1 MIGYLNDQVDIYLQ
15 DRMFK
20 LKLLEGEEHRAL
32 LSRVGKKYI
41 KLKEVCREGDFYIE
55 EAIAVALEELRGDEG
70 YEGGVLRDYDRS

>member
-20 LKLLEGEEHRAL
+20 LRLLEGEEHHAL
-32 LSRVGKKYI
+32 LARVGKKYI

-55 EAIAVALEELRGDEG
+55 EAIAVALEELRGEYED
-70 YEGGVLRDYDRS
+70 EGGVLRDYDRS